1 MIILQQYGIN
11 KGIKQ
16 IAAFQDIL
24 NEVSSLHGQT
34 PRFNNRN
41 NIGDMNRTNDLI
53 VLPFSLEYNALI
65 GKVPVHI
72 SILIQH
78 GENGSTIP
86 N

>member
-11 KGIKQ
+11 EGIKQ
-16 IAAFQDIL
+16 IATFQDIL

-53 VLPFSLEYNALI
+53 VLPFSLAVLHRQ
-65 GKVPVHI
+65 G
-72 SILIQH
+72 SIPHLH
-78 GENGSTIP
+78 LNSAWRE
-86 N
+86 